1 MGLMNAEPLLGEIKS
16 AIKDLLER
24 GEPYTIYSNKLPTTL
39 EDRYFLQEV
48 LGKGELFMYEKVVHT
63 KTVAFNTLIPGVWI
77 EVVFSERNPVEP
89 ILEMVQVNYS
99 PPIFTIPKE
108 DAERSFEKFASDVRD
123 FKKYLLPFAEE
134 VLKAFERYLQ
144 TGEEFV
150 FEDPEGVQNLTTY
163 LVTRSELVIEN
174 KSSGNTIYSTNYY
187 GIWLET
193 DPQGEEVKLHIGSF
207 PKPLKPTEGDLKR
220 ALDLIEERKKQF
232 LPKYKGRVD
241 LPLL

>member
-1 MGLMNAEPLLGEIKS
+1 MALMNAEPLLGEIKN
-16 AIKDLLER
+16 AIKDLLEK
-24 GEPYTIYSNKLPTTL
+24 GETYTIYSNKLPTTL

-77 EVVFSERNPVEP
+77 EVVFSERNPTEP

-108 DAERSFEKFASDVRD
+108 DMESSFKKFEKDVKD
-123 FKKYLLPFAEE
+123 FKKYLLLFAEE
-134 VLKAFERYLQ
+134 VLNAFEKHLKS
-144 TGEEFV
+144 GEEFV
-150 FEDPEGVQNLTTY
+150 LENPEGVKNLAEY
-163 LVTRSELVIEN
+163 LITRSELVIEN
-174 KSSGNTIYSTNYY
+174 KKSRNTIYSTNYY

-193 DPQGEEVKLHIGSF
+193 NPQGEEIKLYIGSF
-207 PKPLKPTEGDLKR
+207 PKILKPTREDLKR

-232 LPKYKGRVD
+232 LPKYKGKLD